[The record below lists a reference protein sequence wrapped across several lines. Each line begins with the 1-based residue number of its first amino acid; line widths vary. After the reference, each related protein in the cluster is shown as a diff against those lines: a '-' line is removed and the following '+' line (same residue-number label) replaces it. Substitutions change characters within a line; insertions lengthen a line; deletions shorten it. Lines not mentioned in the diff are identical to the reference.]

1 MFDKIL
7 VANDGSPDGSKAL
20 DAGLELALRLGLGL
34 TMVCAEN
41 IARYPTVVEIVPPA
55 QSEIRSP
62 FDSVVDEARA
72 RATARGVAFE
82 AEILAGHPVP
92 RIVDYIEK
100 GGYDL
105 LIVGFMGHSA
115 LYKTLIGS
123 NADRLVALAPCTVM
137 VVK

>member
-1 MFDKIL
+1 MFEKIL
-7 VANDGSPDGSKAL
+7 VANDGSPGGFKAL
-20 DAGLELALRLGLGL
+20 DAALDLAGRLTTGL

-41 IARYPTVVEIVPPA
+41 IARYPSVIDIVPPA

-62 FDSVVDEARA
+62 FDGVVDEAKA
-72 RATARGVAFE
+72 RAKAKGVAFE
-82 AEILAGHPVP
+82 AEIVAGHPVP
-92 RIVDYIEK
+92 RIVEYIEK

-123 NADRLVALAPCTVM
+123 NADRLVTLAPCKVM